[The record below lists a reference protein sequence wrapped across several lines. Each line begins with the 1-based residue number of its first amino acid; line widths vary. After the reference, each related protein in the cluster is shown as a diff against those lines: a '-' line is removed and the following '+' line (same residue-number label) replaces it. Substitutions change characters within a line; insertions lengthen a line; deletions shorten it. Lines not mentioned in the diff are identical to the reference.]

1 MTRFLHNTCQ
11 KISNFFY
18 KVNKNFQDFKLK
30 NNKEQIKKNIQ
41 EHTNNEVS
49 NKVCSEENKVINEA
63 INEAINAIDDI
74 NDDEWVNINNLK

>member
-18 KVNKNFQDFKLK
+18 KVNKIFQDFKLK
-30 NNKEQIKKNIQ
+30 NNKELKKNIQ

-49 NKVCSEENKVINEA
+49 NKVCSEVNNVNNEA
-63 INEAINAIDDI
+63 TNTIDYI
-74 NDDEWVNINNLK
+74 NDDIIDDEWIDINNLK

>member
-18 KVNKNFQDFKLK
+18 KVNKIFQDFKLK
-30 NNKEQIKKNIQ
+30 NNKELKKNIQ

-49 NKVCSEENKVINEA
+49 NKVCSEVNNVNNEA
-63 INEAINAIDDI
+63 TNTIDDI
-74 NDDEWVNINNLK
+74 NDDIIDDEWVDINNLK